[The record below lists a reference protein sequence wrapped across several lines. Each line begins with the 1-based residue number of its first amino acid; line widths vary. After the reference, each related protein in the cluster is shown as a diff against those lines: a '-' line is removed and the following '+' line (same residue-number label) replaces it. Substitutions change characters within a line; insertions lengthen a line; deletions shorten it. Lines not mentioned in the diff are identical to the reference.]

1 MTIDFNKLVDQYLLQ
16 EYKPKQIGRY
26 YPSEIGGCIRKTWF
40 SYKKPKQVKAELM
53 RIFEAGN
60 MLHEFISAVIRSEKN
75 PEVELLQEEMPI
87 KIEEKDFMISGRVDN
102 LILVKI
108 SDEKILVEVK
118 STKMLPQYYNK
129 QHEMQLQLYMHA
141 TEVHNGMIL
150 YIQKDNL
157 KTKWFDINYNE
168 KIIKKIVEKFGMLD
182 KSLKQDKMPEAEAKL
197 NSEISWMCRYCDY
210 KEDCDKVGLHAQA

>member
-16 EYKPKQIGRY
+16 EYKPKQVGRY

-40 SYKKPKQVKAELM
+40 SYKKPKQVKAELL

-60 MLHEFISAVIRSEKN
+60 MLHEFISGVIRSEKN
-75 PEVELLQEEMPI
+75 PEVELLEEEMPI
-87 KIEEKDFMISGRVDN
+87 KIEEKEFIISGRVDN

-118 STKMLPQYYNK
+118 STKMLPEYYNK

-141 TEVHNGMIL
+141 TDVHNGMIL

-157 KTKWFDINYNE
+157 KTKWFDIDYNN
-168 KIIKKIVEKFGMLD
+168 KITQKIVEKFGVLD

-210 KEDCDKVGLHAQA
+210 KEDCDKAGLHAQA